1 MSTPAATSLSITQ
14 NEHDQPPVLALAGEL
29 DATTAPQLAT
39 VALGIVEDGARDLIL
54 DAAGLTFCDSSGLS
68 VFVQV
73 AERLRV
79 RAGRLAIV
87 TPSESLLRSL
97 ESGLLGEAIVVA
109 GSVAGALY
117 AIHRD
122 HP

>member
-14 NEHDQPPVLALAGEL
+14 SEHDQRPVLALAGEL
-29 DATTAPQLAT
+29 DATTASQLAT
-39 VALGIVEDGARDLIL
+39 VAMGIVEDGARDLIL

-87 TPSESLLRSL
+87 APSESLVRSL
-97 ESGLLGEAIVVA
+97 ESGGLGEAFVRA